1 MDQAVKI
8 LAFAGARDVLGAA
21 ELTLPLPE
29 GRPSTAGEIL
39 AEVCRRFPA
48 LAPWKPA
55 LRVAV
60 NGAYAGEGDPV
71 RPGDEIALI
80 PPVAGG

>member
-1 MDQAVKI
+1 MNPRVKI

-21 ELTLPLPE
+21 EVELPLQSATTVADVMN
-29 GRPSTAGEIL
+29 RL
-39 AEVCRRFPA
+39 CQKFPNLEA
-48 LAPWKPA
+48 YRSS

-60 NGAYAGEGDPV
+60 NEHYAQPSDVV
-71 RPGDEIALI
+71 RAGDELALI